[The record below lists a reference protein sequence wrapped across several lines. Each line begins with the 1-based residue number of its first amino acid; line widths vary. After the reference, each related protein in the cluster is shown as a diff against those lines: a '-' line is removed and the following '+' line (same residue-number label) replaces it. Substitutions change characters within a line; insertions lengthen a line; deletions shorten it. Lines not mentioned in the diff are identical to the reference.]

1 MNPVQNEID
10 PLRRLILAYARAFD
24 RNRYIVAF
32 ALDAKLGEIIRSTS
46 ELLIGQMR
54 LTWWRDILTMDPAG
68 RPAGEPLLELL
79 APVESAGQNLEPLIR
94 MIEGWEMLLEDFPWE
109 ERQFANYAE
118 SRGEGLFRFS
128 AGDQYPLNDRQKL
141 AAQSWALWDFARH
154 CSDESMRNKAF
165 ARCRELHGKWRGVT
179 FDRSGRPLSILCQ
192 IAAQDVRKG
201 ELSANIYTPSVA
213 GKIVWHG
220 LTGR

>member
-1 MNPVQNEID
+1 M
-10 PLRRLILAYARAFD
+10 
-24 RNRYIVAF
+24 AF

-54 LTWWRDILTMDPAG
+54 LTWWRDILTKDPAE

-79 APVESAGQNLEPLIR
+79 SPVEAAGQNPEPLIR

-109 ERQFANYAE
+109 DRQFANYAE
-118 SRGEGLFRFS
+118 SRGEGLFGFS
-128 AGDQYPLNDRQKL
+128 AGDQYRLNDQQKL
-141 AAQSWALWDFARH
+141 AAQSWTFWDFARH
-154 CSDESMRNKAF
+154 CSDEGMREEAF
-165 ARCRELHGKWRGVT
+165 ARCCELHGKWQAVT

-192 IAAQDVRKG
+192 IVARDVRKG
-201 ELSANIYTPSVA
+201 ELNANIYTPSVA
-213 GKIVWHG
+213 GRIIWHG